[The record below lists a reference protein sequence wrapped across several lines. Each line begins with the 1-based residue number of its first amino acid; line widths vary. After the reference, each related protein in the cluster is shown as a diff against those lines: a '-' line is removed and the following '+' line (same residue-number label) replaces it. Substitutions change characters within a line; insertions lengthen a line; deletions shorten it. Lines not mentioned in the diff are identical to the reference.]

1 MEQVQVN
8 TCAGHQSEDE
18 TIPVRDP
25 PPATEPQL
33 NVLMNVVSTELE
45 LFDL

>member
-8 TCAGHQSEDE
+8 TWAGHQSDDE

-33 NVLMNVVSTELE
+33 DVQM
-45 LFDL
+45 